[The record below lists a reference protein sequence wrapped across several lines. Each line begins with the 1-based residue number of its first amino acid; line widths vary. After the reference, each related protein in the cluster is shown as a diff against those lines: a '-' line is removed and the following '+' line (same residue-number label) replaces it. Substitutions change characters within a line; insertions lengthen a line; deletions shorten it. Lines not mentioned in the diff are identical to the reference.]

1 MMNGVQKK
9 KMTSFTVTKKGQE
22 INFDSSFNDLDD
34 VKQYLKQSLSYNNF
48 AMDLAT
54 KNKLSET
61 QVAWAHYLATQ
72 SLIDSQ
78 TPVVDGEFLP
88 LVQKMYSAVKS
99 NSRKFQVRLPGIT
112 ISTVNKGMNVG
123 CVYVYEN
130 NNYAAKITSNGDLIG
145 NVSEDVKNLLEDA
158 NDNLL
163 QLAKIYG
170 HESGS
175 CSICGRTLNDSLSIQ
190 MGIGPICAKRL
201 N

>member
-1 MMNGVQKK
+1 
-9 KMTSFTVTKKGQE
+9 MTTFTVIKKGQE
-22 INFDSSFNDLDD
+22 INFESKFDTLSDAKSYLSQNVKFNTFVDDLLSKKNPT
-34 VKQYLKQSLSYNNF
+34 VPQQSWIHY
-48 AMDLAT
+48 MAT
-54 KNKLSET
+54 E
-61 QVAWAHYLATQ
+61 

-78 TPVVDGEFLP
+78 TPVVFGP
-88 LVQKMYSAVKS
+88 YKQLVNKMYDAGSYRAT
-99 NSRKFQVRLPGIT
+99 KFQVRLPGIT
-112 ISTVNKGMNVG
+112 LSTVNKGQNIG

-130 NNYAAKITSNGDLIG
+130 KNYVGKITANGDLIG

-175 CSICGRTLNDSLSIQ
+175 CSICARKLSDPLSIQ

-201 N
+201 G

>member
-1 MMNGVQKK
+1 
-9 KMTSFTVTKKGQE
+9 MTTFTVIKKGQE
-22 INFDSSFNDLDD
+22 INFESKFDTLSDAKSYLSQNVKFNTFVDSLLSKKNPT
-34 VKQYLKQSLSYNNF
+34 VPQQSWIHY
-48 AMDLAT
+48 MAT
-54 KNKLSET
+54 E
-61 QVAWAHYLATQ
+61 

-78 TPVVDGEFLP
+78 TPVVFGP
-88 LVQKMYSAVKS
+88 YKQLVNKMYDAGSYRAT
-99 NSRKFQVRLPGIT
+99 KFQVRLPGIT
-112 ISTVNKGMNVG
+112 LSTVNKGQNIG

-130 NNYAAKITSNGDLIG
+130 KNYVGKITANGDLIG

-175 CSICGRTLNDSLSIQ
+175 CSICARKLSDPLSIQ

-201 N
+201 G

>member
-1 MMNGVQKK
+1 
-9 KMTSFTVTKKGQE
+9 MTTFTVIKKGQE
-22 INFDSSFNDLDD
+22 INFESKFDTLSDAKSYLSQNVKFNTFVDDLLSKKNPT
-34 VKQYLKQSLSYNNF
+34 VPQQSWIHY
-48 AMDLAT
+48 MAT
-54 KNKLSET
+54 E
-61 QVAWAHYLATQ
+61 

-78 TPVVDGEFLP
+78 TPVVFGP
-88 LVQKMYSAVKS
+88 YKQLVNKMYDAGSYRAT
-99 NSRKFQVRLPGIT
+99 KFQVRLPGIT
-112 ISTVNKGMNVG
+112 LSTVNKGQNIG

-130 NNYAAKITSNGDLIG
+130 KNYVGKITANGDLIG

-175 CSICGRTLNDSLSIQ
+175 CSICGRTLNDPLSVQ

-201 N
+201 G

>member
-1 MMNGVQKK
+1 
-9 KMTSFTVTKKGQE
+9 MTTFTVIKKGQE
-22 INFDSSFNDLDD
+22 INFESKFDTLSDAKSYLSQNVKFNTFVDDLLSKKNPT
-34 VKQYLKQSLSYNNF
+34 VPQQSWIHY
-48 AMDLAT
+48 MAT
-54 KNKLSET
+54 E
-61 QVAWAHYLATQ
+61 

-78 TPVVDGEFLP
+78 TPVMFGP
-88 LVQKMYSAVKS
+88 YKQLVNKMYDAGSYRAT
-99 NSRKFQVRLPGIT
+99 KFQVRLPGIT
-112 ISTVNKGMNVG
+112 LSTVNKGQNIG

-130 NNYAAKITSNGDLIG
+130 KNYVGKITANGDLIG

-175 CSICGRTLNDSLSIQ
+175 CSICARKLSDPLSIQ

-201 N
+201 G